1 MGKRYSKII
10 ILLIAGYILITSVL
24 YLMQDKIIFQADKLP
39 ADYEFE
45 FKQEFAEVTIIP
57 RIGHEING
65 LVFSADNSRLKGT
78 VIYFHGNADNMQRWG
93 EYAEDFT
100 SLGYAVL
107 IIDYSGYG
115 KSMGSPSE
123 ETLYQDAEDTWQWA
137 QHHLPS
143 KEFIIYGR
151 SLGAAVASQLASH
164 HQPKQLI
171 LETPFYQLRQS
182 RLSFFFPFGLK
193 YQFANY
199 KYLPEVES
207 PVAIIH
213 GTNDR
218 IVSYKSAEKLKQYL
232 KSDDIFITIE
242 AGGHKDL
249 REFKAYHLE
258 LAKLLD

>member
-1 MGKRYSKII
+1 LGKRHSKII
-10 ILLIAGYILITSVL
+10 ILLIAGYFLITSVL
-24 YLMQDKIIFQADKLP
+24 YLLQDKIIFQADKLP

-45 FKQEFAEVTIIP
+45 FKQDFAEVSIIP
-57 RIGHEING
+57 RIDKEING
-65 LVFSADNSRLKGT
+65 LIFSASNARLKGT
-78 VIYFHGNADNMQRWG
+78 IIYFHGNADNMQRWG

-107 IIDYSGYG
+107 MIDYSGYG
-115 KSMGSPSE
+115 KTLGTPSE
-123 ETLYQDAEDTWQWA
+123 EKLFQDAEDTWQWA
-137 QHHLPS
+137 QHHLAS
-143 KEFIIYGR
+143 KDFIIYGR
-151 SLGAAVASQLASH
+151 SLGAAVASQLASQ

-199 KYLPEVES
+199 KYLPQVKC
-207 PVAIIH
+207 PVTIIQ

-218 IVSYKSAEKLKQYL
+218 IVSYKSAEKLKQFL
-232 KSDDIFITIE
+232 KPADIFITIE

-249 REFKAYHLE
+249 RQFEQYHIE
-258 LAKLLD
+258 LAKVLE